1 MSVKR
6 FPYGGQAVLEGVMMR
21 GLHQATV
28 AVRTPGGEIVFK
40 HEPLNVKRR
49 HTWEN
54 LPFLRGVLMLWDA
67 LYLGTRALNFSAAV
81 AIAEEEEQAASQG
94 AEESHQETAGV
105 IETNGQEASP
115 AANDAAGKQPS
126 DAVMYATVAVSL
138 LFGIGLFFVLPTFL
152 GSLAERFGA
161 SPLLREVIKS
171 LIQMVLFIGYIVLI
185 GRLPDIKRVFGYH
198 GAEHK
203 AINAYEAGAP
213 LTVDSVRTFT
223 LIHPRCGTSF
233 LLVVLLI
240 SFVVFLFV
248 RDLPLWARLLSHIPL
263 IPLVAAIAY
272 ELLRLSAANYHRA
285 WVRAVVG
292 PSLALQRLTTRE
304 PDDTMIA
311 TAIAALLPVL
321 AADGVALQAYDETL
335 ASGVSPTPAFAGA
348 ERLLT

>member
-1 MSVKR
+1 
-6 FPYGGQAVLEGVMMR
+6 
-21 GLHQATV
+21 
-28 AVRTPGGEIVFK
+28 
-40 HEPLNVKRR
+40 
-49 HTWEN
+49 
-54 LPFLRGVLMLWDA
+54 
-67 LYLGTRALNFSAAV
+67 LYLGTRALNFSASV
-81 AIAEEEEQAASQG
+81 AITEEEKQAAASQ
-94 AEESHQETAGV
+94 AEAAGQKPNSAV
-105 IETNGQEASP
+105 AANGGDVAPTP
-115 AANDAAGKQPS
+115 AASDTAANQPS
-126 DAVMYATVAVSL
+126 DAILYVTVAVSL
-138 LFGIGLFFVLPTFL
+138 LFGVGLFFVLPTFL
-152 GSLAERFGA
+152 ASLAERYGA

-213 LTVDSVRTFT
+213 LTVESVRGFT

-263 IPLVAAIAY
+263 VPLVAAIAY

-285 WVRAVVG
+285 WVRALVG
-292 PSLALQRLTTRE
+292 PSLALQKLTTRE

-321 AADGVALQAYDETL
+321 AADGVALQEYDTTL
-335 ASGVSPTPAFAGA
+335 ASGVSTTPAFAGA